1 MPQYEYCPPFGVFN
15 GTAPT
20 LKPLVE
26 TQSLKAALWNL
37 QSRPNSNLRISVLV
51 TDGDVSTLIPV
62 TLSYADLDGKKID
75 DAQQIIESY
84 AERRFRSMLLESKAA
99 ASA

>member
-1 MPQYEYCPPFGVFN
+1 M
-15 GTAPT
+15 
-20 LKPLVE
+20 
-26 TQSLKAALWNL
+26 
-37 QSRPNSNLRISVLV
+37 